1 MMSTLTPQIRRHCV
15 HFMRAMRRAMPKGW
29 KTTLWLL
36 EIMLPISLAVML
48 LKYFGVIDF
57 LAIYLDPV
65 FRHIG
70 LPGSSS
76 VVFLTGAF
84 VTTYAGI
91 AAMLSFALTLRQATI
106 LALMMCLCH
115 ALPMECAVTHRTGS
129 SFFGMMILRLC
140 MAFVC
145 AFLLNLVL
153 PEYAEPFGMVGDMTD
168 ATTLV
173 GVLVEWLNASWRMA
187 LLVFVIVYLLM
198 VVQSLLEE
206 YDLIRPLS
214 RPLRPLMS
222 LFGLPRDAAY
232 LWLVGN
238 VLGISYGAAV
248 MFDLI
253 KSGKITKEE
262 ANEVNFHLAM
272 NHSLIEDTSVFAAIG
287 IGAGWIVGVRLFFAL
302 VVVWA
307 RRLMGKC
314 LFRAKR
320 NRATL

>member
-1 MMSTLTPQIRRHCV
+1 MFFPQSHIRRHV
-15 HFMRAMRRAMPKGW
+15 VRFIQVMRRAFPKGC

-36 EIMLPISLAVML
+36 EIMLPVSLAVML

-57 LAIYLDPV
+57 LAVYLDPV

-70 LPGSSS
+70 LPGSTS

-129 SFFGMMILRLC
+129 SFWGMFVLRLL
-140 MAFVC
+140 MALVC
-145 AFLLNLVL
+145 AFVLNLVL
-153 PEYAEPFGMVGDMTD
+153 PAYGEPFGMVQPGVEQ
-168 ATTLV
+168 ATLG
-173 GVLVEWLNASWRMA
+173 GVLLDWLDSSWRMA
-187 LLVFVIVYLLM
+187 LLVFVIVFLLM
-198 VVQSLLEE
+198 VVQGWLEE
-206 YDLIRPLS
+206 YRLIRPLS

-222 LFGLPRDAAY
+222 LFGLPRDTAY

-238 VLGISYGAAV
+238 VLGISYGSAV

-253 KSGKITKEE
+253 NSGKITKEE
-262 ANEVNFHLAM
+262 ANEVNYHLAM

-287 IGAGWIVGVRLFFAL
+287 IGAGWIVGTRLFFAL
-302 VVVWA
+302 LVVWG
-307 RRLMGKC
+307 RRLWFKA
-314 LFRAKR
+314 LQTIRVSR
-320 NRATL
+320 

>member
-1 MMSTLTPQIRRHCV
+1 MSFFTLRFRRHSV
-15 HFMRAMRRAMPKGW
+15 RFLRAMHRAIPKGW

-48 LKYFGVIDF
+48 LRYFGVIDF

-129 SFFGMMILRLC
+129 SFFGMMVLRLF

-145 AFLLNLVL
+145 AFLLNLIL
-153 PEYAEPFGMVGDMTD
+153 PAYSESFGMVQDGVE
-168 ATTLV
+168 ATSL
-173 GVLVEWLNASWRMA
+173 GEVLLDWLNASWRMA
-187 LLVFVIVYLLM
+187 LLVFTIVYLLM

-214 RPLRPLMS
+214 LPLRPLMS

-253 KSGKITKEE
+253 NSGKITKEE

-287 IGAGWIVGVRLFFAL
+287 IGVGWIVGVRLFFAL
-302 VVVWA
+302 VVVWS
-307 RRLMGKC
+307 RRLCRRCISVVSNG
-314 LFRAKR
+314 
-320 NRATL
+320 